1 VKKNV
6 KQAPLILSSFKNK
19 MNFTNQMIS
28 VQLYTL
34 LTIID
39 LKIITKSDFENVKE
53 IKKGIFNLINDMNGI
68 QQQLF

>member
-1 VKKNV
+1 
-6 KQAPLILSSFKNK
+6 

-39 LKIITKSDFENVKE
+39 FKIITKSDFENVKE

-68 QQQLF
+68 HQQLF